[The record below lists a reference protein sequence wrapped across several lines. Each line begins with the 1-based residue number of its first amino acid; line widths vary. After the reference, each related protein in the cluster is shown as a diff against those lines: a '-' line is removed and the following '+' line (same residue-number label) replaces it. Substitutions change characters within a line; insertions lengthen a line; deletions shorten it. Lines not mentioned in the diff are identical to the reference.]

1 MLSHVQSLCRRL
13 GNGNGTVREWPL
25 REGASWR
32 RDDRRSKLE
41 LMTRTIEDLIP
52 DYLRGLP
59 VYVPGKP
66 IEEVERELKVHAVK
80 LASNE
85 NPLGPSPKAIAAA
98 HAVLGDANRYP
109 DGGTHL
115 LRKALAERHGVSPEE
130 VFIGLGS
137 SEIIDLASRVLLRA
151 GLQGLTSEGTYAPFS
166 VAIRASGAELVLVP
180 QREFAFDLKAMSR
193 AITPKTGVIYLA
205 NPNNPTGSAFTS
217 KEFEEFLARVPDGVL
232 VVLDEAYIDYAMSM
246 GLRDAVEAYRKRK
259 NLLILRTFSKVYGLA
274 GLRIGY
280 AIGRP
285 ELLSAMNK
293 LRTPFNTS
301 GVAQAAAL
309 AALDDNEHVT
319 RCIQSNAAE
328 RKRLSEGL
336 TKLGFRPVASEANF
350 VFMVVGPEATALSDG
365 LLQMGVIV
373 RPLGWMGFPEAMRIS
388 VGTAEENDKCLSA
401 MTQVISRRAG
411 KSELAAR

>member
-1 MLSHVQSLCRRL
+1 M
-13 GNGNGTVREWPL
+13 
-25 REGASWR
+25 
-32 RDDRRSKLE
+32 
-41 LMTRTIEDLIP
+41 RTIEELIP

-66 IEEVERELKVHAVK
+66 IEEVERELKIHAVK

-85 NPLGPSPKAIAAA
+85 NPLGPSPKGMAAA
-98 HAVLGDANRYP
+98 RAVLGNSNRYP

-115 LRKALAERHGVSPEE
+115 LREALAERRGVSLEE
-130 VFIGLGS
+130 IFVGLGS

-151 GLQGLTSEGTYAPFS
+151 GLQGLTSHGTYAPFS

-180 QREFAFDLKAMSR
+180 QREFAFDLKAMAK

-205 NPNNPTGSAFTS
+205 NPNNPTGSAFGRE
-217 KEFEEFLARVPDGVL
+217 EFEEFLGAVPDGVL
-232 VVLDEAYIDYAMSM
+232 VVLDEAYIDYAMSI

-285 ELLSAMNK
+285 GLLSAMNK

-309 AALDDNEHVT
+309 AALDDNEHVA
-319 RCIQSNAAE
+319 RCIETNARE
-328 RKRLSEGL
+328 RMRLSEGL
-336 TKLGFRPVASEANF
+336 AKLGFRPVPSEANF
-350 VFMVVGPEATALSDG
+350 VFIVAGPDAQAMSDD

-373 RPLGWMGFPEAMRIS
+373 RPLGWMGFPEAIRIS
-388 VGTAEENDKCLSA
+388 VGTAEENDKGLSA
-401 MTQVISRRAG
+401 MARVILKRAG
-411 KSELAAR
+411 KGELAAR

>member
-1 MLSHVQSLCRRL
+1 
-13 GNGNGTVREWPL
+13 
-25 REGASWR
+25 
-32 RDDRRSKLE
+32 
-41 LMTRTIEDLIP
+41 MTRTIEELIP

-66 IEEVERELKVHAVK
+66 IEEVERELKIHAVK

-85 NPLGPSPKAIAAA
+85 NPLGPSPMGMAAA
-98 HAVLGDANRYP
+98 RAALGESHRYP
-109 DGGTHL
+109 DGGTHA
-115 LRKALAERHGVSPEE
+115 LREKLAERWGVSPEE
-130 VFIGLGS
+130 IFIGLGS
-137 SEIIDLASRVLLRA
+137 SEIIDLAARVLLRA
-151 GLQGLTSEGTYAPFS
+151 GWQGLTSEGTYAPFS
-166 VAIRASGAELVLVP
+166 VAIRASGAELVLAP
-180 QREFAFDLKAMSR
+180 QRDFAFDLKAMAK

-205 NPNNPTGSAFTS
+205 NPNNPTGSAFGRA
-217 KEFEEFLARVPDGVL
+217 EFEEFLASVPDGVL
-232 VVLDEAYIDYAMSM
+232 VVLDEAYIHYAVSM
-246 GLRDAVEAYRKRK
+246 GLRDSEEAYRKRK

-285 ELLSAMNK
+285 ALLAAMNK

-309 AALDDNEHVT
+309 AALDDNEHVS
-319 RCIQSNAAE
+319 RCIQSNAGE

-336 TKLGFRPVASEANF
+336 AKLGFRPVASEANF
-350 VFMVVGPEATALSDG
+350 VFMAVGPEAKDLSDE

-401 MTQVISRRAG
+401 MAQVMMKRAG
-411 KSELAAR
+411 KGELAAR

>member
-1 MLSHVQSLCRRL
+1 M
-13 GNGNGTVREWPL
+13 
-25 REGASWR
+25 A
-32 RDDRRSKLE
+32 
-41 LMTRTIEDLIP
+41 RTIEERIP

-66 IEEVERELKVHAVK
+66 IEEVERELKIHAVK

-85 NPLGPSPKAIAAA
+85 NPLAPSPKAMAAA
-98 HAVLGDANRYP
+98 RGVLGDSNRYP

-115 LRKALAERHGVSPEE
+115 LREALAERRGVSIDEIF
-130 VFIGLGS
+130 VGLGS
-137 SEIIDLASRVLLRA
+137 SEIIDLASRVLLRE

-166 VAIRASGAELVLVP
+166 VAIRASGAELVRVP
-180 QREFAFDLKAMSR
+180 QREFAFDLKAMAK

-205 NPNNPTGSAFTS
+205 NPNNPTGSAFGR
-217 KEFEEFLARVPDGVL
+217 EEFDEFLSAVPDGVL
-232 VVLDEAYIDYAMSM
+232 VVLDEAYIHYAVSM
-246 GLRDAVEAYRKRK
+246 GLRDSVEAYHKRN

-285 ELLSAMNK
+285 ELLAAMNK

-319 RCIQSNAAE
+319 RCMQSNAAE

-336 TKLGFRPVASEANF
+336 AKLGFRPVPSEANF
-350 VFMVVGPEATALSDG
+350 VFMVVSTDANALSNDF
-365 LLQMGVIV
+365 LQMGVIV
-373 RPLGWMGFPEAMRIS
+373 RL
-388 VGTAEENDKCLSA
+388 
-401 MTQVISRRAG
+401 
-411 KSELAAR
+411 

>member
-1 MLSHVQSLCRRL
+1 
-13 GNGNGTVREWPL
+13 
-25 REGASWR
+25 
-32 RDDRRSKLE
+32 
-41 LMTRTIEDLIP
+41 MTRTIEELIP

-66 IEEVERELKVHAVK
+66 IEEVERELKIHAVK

-85 NPLGPSPKAIAAA
+85 NPLGPSPKAMAAA
-98 HAVLGDANRYP
+98 RAVLGDSNRYP

-115 LRKALAERHGVSPEE
+115 LREALAEGRGVSQEE
-130 VFIGLGS
+130 IFVGLGS

-180 QREFAFDLKAMSR
+180 QRQFAFDLKAMAK

-205 NPNNPTGSAFTS
+205 NPNNPTGSAFTG
-217 KEFEEFLARVPDGVL
+217 KEFEEFLASVPDGVL
-232 VVLDEAYIDYAMSM
+232 VVLDEAYIDYAVSI

-280 AIGRP
+280 AIGLP
-285 ELLSAMNK
+285 ELLSSMNK

-309 AALDDNEHVT
+309 AALNDNEHVV
-319 RCIQSNAAE
+319 RCIETNARE
-328 RKRLSEGL
+328 RKRLSEDL
-336 TKLGFRPVASEANF
+336 AKIGFRPVPSEANF
-350 VFMVVGPEATALSDG
+350 VFIVVGPEAKAFSDD

-373 RPLGWMGFPEAMRIS
+373 RPLGWMGFPEAIRIS

-401 MTQVISRRAG
+401 MARVILKRAG
-411 KSELAAR
+411 KGELAAR